1 MRPGELRQLLQ
12 NEIDLFYEEGQK
24 DPMPVLARLKEAAA
38 AELTFPARLPSP
50 PEPEAPAGWL
60 LVYQEGRP
68 DLQAMSLPAMIRQ
81 VRELPAC
88 PGILLFPGER
98 PVYLTRDLFPLI
110 CGSETG
116 GRAAGRDSV
125 RRLLEQGDA
134 YRDPEG
140 SYDDDASL
148 ACYRQAYEAARADR
162 ESPEYVEACLRL
174 AGYHGD
180 LLEEDELSEL
190 LDQAIAYAG
199 LLINA
204 GCPEGPDLLI
214 RARRLQEQAAERAA
228 RRMRYARALPPSFF
242 EF

>member
-68 DLQAMSLPAMIRQ
+68 DLQAMSLPAMIRR

-116 GRAAGRDSV
+116 GREAGRDSV

-190 LDQAIAYAG
+190 LDQAIA
-199 LLINA
+199 
-204 GCPEGPDLLI
+204 
-214 RARRLQEQAAERAA
+214 
-228 RRMRYARALPPSFF
+228 
-242 EF
+242 

>member
-68 DLQAMSLPAMIRQ
+68 DLQAMSLPAIIRR
-81 VRELPAC
+81 VRELPDC

-98 PVYLTRDLFPLI
+98 PVYLTRDLFPLV
-110 CGSETG
+110 CGSEADRQET
-116 GRAAGRDSV
+116 GRDSV
-125 RRLLEQGDA
+125 RRLLAQGDA

-140 SYDDDASL
+140 SYDAAASL
-148 ACYRQAYEAARADR
+148 ACYRQAYEAARSDR
-162 ESPEYVEACLRL
+162 ESPEYIEACLRL

-180 LLEEDELSEL
+180 LLEEEELSEM
-190 LDQAIAYAG
+190 LDQAIRYAG
-199 LLINA
+199 LLVNA
-204 GCPEGPDLLI
+204 GRPEGPDLLI
-214 RARRLQEQAAERAA
+214 RAKRAQEQAMEKAA
-228 RRMRYARALPPSFF
+228 RRMLYARALPPSFF